1 MVDGHAQDQCWCWL
15 CVLWFKRHWIG
26 RLDNMVMCG
35 HVHIIVWFRS
45 GNFSWLY
52 QGMYRLLNE
61 VEGNK
66 SHPNRHLIQW
76 QYHTHWGRGRLVWM
90 ELVWMECGAQTCCFK
105 NFSKLLTLKLL
116 ENLGAATYSS
126 CHSHYIYNGRMWRIL
141 RAFALLWFLW
151 MRLNC
156 WRSYLYHPYWTHW
169 EDEPLLQTSEA
180 LLKEQE
186 EDFLLLATSQDYE
199 KQCGPLKGL
208 QWRLRGAARCLN
220 ILTDARFLSA
230 SGSRPGNAA
239 AMWRKQSQLQVM
251 MMCCAKGGWV
261 ATDQKQTEQSR
272 KRRTLSFN
280 WLLIIDI

>member
-1 MVDGHAQDQCWCWL
+1 MTISHTLRAWA
-15 CVLWFKRHWIG
+15 
-26 RLDNMVMCG
+26 
-35 HVHIIVWFRS
+35 
-45 GNFSWLY
+45 FSLNGISFN
-52 QGMYRLLNE
+52 GMR
-61 VEGNK
+61 G
-66 SHPNRHLIQW
+66 SHQSW
-76 QYHTHWGRGRLVWM
+76 WK
-90 ELVWMECGAQTCCFK
+90 TCCFK
-105 NFSKLLTLKLL
+105 NFSNCWLWSSWRTWEQRLATPF
-116 ENLGAATYSS
+116 AATTY
-126 CHSHYIYNGRMWRIL
+126 HNGRMWRIL
-141 RAFALLWFLW
+141 RDFALLWFLW
-151 MRLNC
+151 MHLNC

-186 EDFLLLATSQDYE
+186 EDFLLLATSHDYE

-220 ILTDARFLSA
+220 ILTDARYLSA

-251 MMCCAKGGWV
+251 MMCCGKGGWV